1 MATYQILY
9 WHDIPVQVRA
19 RYERQRVNLPLP
31 DRFQLAV
38 DLAAMEANLTG
49 SDTYTDLFLW
59 SVEMERQGSAQDVAE
74 AVVAELISKFPTI
87 EWRKTAE
94 SVKHGE

>member
-19 RYERQRVNLPLP
+19 RNERQRVNLPLP
-31 DRFQLAV
+31 DRFQLAI

-49 SDTYTDLFLW
+49 SDTYTDLFQW
-59 SVEMERQGSAQDVAE
+59 SDDVERPGSAQEVAE
-74 AVVAELISKFPTI
+74 AVLAELIAKFPAI
-87 EWRKTAE
+87 DWHKTAE
-94 SVKHGE
+94 SVKHGK